1 MALYKGNKESR
12 QARPAERKSSLIR
25 SRVQPPPTEWP
36 DQGQEEPPQ
45 EQAEEEPPEEAP
57 VEPEPPAP
65 ESELLEELAPPPA
78 AEPPSRRKVLGGRK
92 KTATN
97 PDLPAY
103 SQTVVIGKVPEPP
116 PPQQTMMD
124 GPQGAPPA
132 AAPAPPPQPQGPPI
146 DQQIIEQA
154 KAQAAQ
160 IEQHAQM
167 QAQQMLN
174 ELAEQAQAQAQH
186 AHQIAAQEGYEAGMA
201 AGMEAGQQAGIE
213 QSMAYIDHLKIQFI
227 ELVQLKR
234 NILAQMEPEVVR
246 LALEIAKKIVGQELE
261 TNKEMIVGIVRGGLS
276 TLKER
281 DEITIRVNPQEYD
294 AIKAHQTEFES
305 MIEGLQ
311 RFDVLS
317 DGAIEPGS
325 CAIETNMGNVDA
337 RISTQFEAIRLAL
350 EDMIKIR
357 SHEIN
362 EQLSTTPVEVPGDPE
377 FHQRLVEQAQVEQGA
392 HGGHDHHGH
401 GHGHGHGEE
410 DYSEDD
416 EDYEEEE
423 DYDEEVEE

>member
-1 MALYKGNKESR
+1 M
-12 QARPAERKSSLIR
+12 
-25 SRVQPPPTEWP
+25 
-36 DQGQEEPPQ
+36 
-45 EQAEEEPPEEAP
+45 PEN
-57 VEPEPPAP
+57 
-65 ESELLEELAPPPA
+65 ELLEELAPPPPP
-78 AEPPSRRKVLGGRK
+78 AEPEPRRKVLGGRK
-92 KTATN
+92 KTTSN

-103 SQTVVIGKVPEPP
+103 TETIMIGKPPEPQAP
-116 PPQQTMMD
+116 PTQSD
-124 GPQGAPPA
+124 GMGGAPPGGPPGAPPA
-132 AAPAPPPQPQGPPI
+132 AAPPPQPQGPPI

-160 IEQHAQM
+160 IEQQAQM

-174 ELAEQAQAQAQH
+174 ELAEQAQAQAQQM
-186 AHQIAAQEGYEAGMA
+186 HQAAYQEGHEAGVQ
-201 AGMEAGQQAGIE
+201 AGMEAGQQAGME
-213 QSMAYIDHLKIQFI
+213 QSMAFINHLKIQFI

-234 NILAQMEPEVVR
+234 NVMAQMEPEVVR
-246 LALEIAKKIVGQELE
+246 LALEIAQKIVGQELQ

-357 SHEIN
+357 SHEVN
-362 EQLSTTPVEVPGDPE
+362 EKLSTTPVEVPDDPE
-377 FHQRLVEQAQVEQGA
+377 FHQRLVEQAQAEQEA
-392 HGGHDHHGH
+392 QGGHDPHGH
-401 GHGHGHGEE
+401 GHGHGAEHDEMEE
-410 DYSEDD
+410 DYNDENYDDGSEDMP
-416 EDYEEEE
+416 EEGME
-423 DYDEEVEE
+423 